1 MDTATTTTDRA
12 DELLPS
18 RPAKE
23 AMSEIAGMSVFAT
36 FAAFVLLAFPSETAL
51 PQLVEVAPVAGAEV
65 LTHIGWG
72 FGVYIP
78 VMLGFYAIVIGG
90 QLVASPT
97 VAARTRRRLGFA
109 AEAMAGALT
118 PALLLILAVC
128 VKDPTKAGS
137 LFVVLPAAG
146 VTFFLAVQ
154 LGGFVVFEPAL
165 RLAEAIR
172 SRAWAAS
179 QLPALRSRSRR
190 PVWLVATVTAV
201 LGGILGLAVT
211 VAIAPPGSE
220 LVLTELVLTVV
231 YAMFA
236 AGLTLFNLH
245 GLHTF
250 LTARDRLTKIAA
262 WLFPVSIA
270 LAVFAIAGGL
280 IGDGA
285 IAGGVSVLAVLAFCT
300 LSALWPRSIPWAFGQ
315 DWSVRGAGAALAARA
330 VARTYGTSVRTV
342 NELSA
347 TQVLPPTGG
356 LRERLLAVVSALR
369 GEVLEP
375 VAG

>member
-1 MDTATTTTDRA
+1 MDTARTTTDRA

-36 FAAFVLLAFPSETAL
+36 FATFVLLAFPSATAWSH
-51 PQLVEVAPVAGAEV
+51 LVEVAPVAGAEV

-118 PALLLILAVC
+118 PAMLLILAVC

-179 QLPALRSRSRR
+179 RLPALRSRSRR
-190 PVWLVATVTAV
+190 PVWLVATATAV
-201 LGGILGLAVT
+201 VGGILGLAVT
-211 VAIAPPGSE
+211 FAIAPPPGSE
-220 LVLTELVLTVV
+220 LMLTVV
-231 YAMFA
+231 HAMFA

-270 LAVFAIAGGL
+270 LAVFAIAVGL

-300 LSALWPRSIPWAFGQ
+300 LSALWSRSIPWAFGQ

-330 VARTYGTSVRTV
+330 VARTYGTSVRAV

-369 GEVLEP
+369 GEVLAP

>member
-23 AMSEIAGMSVFAT
+23 AMSEIAGMSVFTT

-51 PQLVEVAPVAGAEV
+51 PHLVEVAPVAGAEV

-118 PALLLILAVC
+118 PALLLILAMC

-179 QLPALRSRSRR
+179 RLPALRSRSRR
-190 PVWLVATVTAV
+190 PAWLVATVTAV
-201 LGGILGLAVT
+201 VGGILGLAVT
-211 VAIAPPGSE
+211 VAIAPPPGS
-220 LVLTELVLTVV
+220 ELVLTVV

-285 IAGGVSVLAVLAFCT
+285 IAGGVGVMAVLAFCT

-315 DWSVRGAGAALAARA
+315 DWSVQGAGAALAARA

-342 NELSA
+342 NEVSA
-347 TQVLPPTGG
+347 TQMPPPTGG

-369 GEVLEP
+369 GEVLAP